1 MTDLE
6 ATVAAL
12 QARVQHLD
20 DQAAIYQLIANYGP
34 AADSGWSEMAASLWT
49 EDGIYDAQV
58 GAWQGRR
65 AIAGMIDGDTH
76 QGYIHAGCA
85 HVLTMPY
92 ITIDGDT
99 AVATCYGQLFRN
111 DGENFRIWRV
121 TATRWE
127 LQRGTDGWHIANR
140 VNKLLDGDASAREL
154 LRRGIDRQGA
164 RH

>member
-6 ATVAAL
+6 AVVNEL
-12 QARVQHLD
+12 QARVQRLD

-58 GAWQGRR
+58 GAWQGRE
-65 AIAGMIDGDTH
+65 AIAAMISGETH
-76 QGYIHAGCA
+76 RKYILEGCA
-85 HVLTMPY
+85 HILTMPY

-99 AVATCYGQLFRN
+99 AVATCYGQLMRN
-111 DGENFRIWRV
+111 DGDNFRVWRV

-127 LQRGTDGWHIANR
+127 LHRDADGWRIANR
-140 VNKLLDGDASAREL
+140 VNKLLDGDPAAREL
-154 LRRGIDRQGA
+154 LRQGIAEGMPR
-164 RH
+164 

>member
-12 QARVQHLD
+12 QQRVQRLD

-34 AADSGWSEMAASLWT
+34 AADSGWSEMAAALWT
-49 EDGIYDAQV
+49 DDGIYDAQV
-58 GAWQGRR
+58 GAWQGRE
-65 AIAGMIDGDTH
+65 AIAGMISGPTH
-76 QGYIHAGCA
+76 QGYIHEGCA

-92 ITIDGDT
+92 ITVDGDA

-127 LQRGTDGWHIANR
+127 LVREADGWHIANR
-140 VNKLLDGDASAREL
+140 VNKLLDGDAEARAL
-154 LRRGIDRQGA
+154 LRRGIER
-164 RH
+164 

>member
-6 ATVAAL
+6 RAVAAL
-12 QARVQHLD
+12 QERVQRLD

-49 EDGIYDAQV
+49 DDGIYDAQV
-58 GAWQGRR
+58 GAWQGRD
-65 AIAGMIDGDTH
+65 AIAGMISGATH
-76 QGYIHAGCA
+76 QGYIHEGCA

-92 ITIDGDT
+92 ITVDGDT

-111 DGENFRIWRV
+111 DGDNFRIWRV

-127 LQRGTDGWHIANR
+127 LRRDVDGWRIANR
-140 VNKLLDGDASAREL
+140 VNKLLDGDAEARAL
-154 LRRGIDRQGA
+154 LRRGIER
-164 RH
+164 

>member
-1 MTDLE
+1 MT
-6 ATVAAL
+6 T
-12 QARVQHLD
+12 
-20 DQAAIYQLIANYGP
+20 P
-34 AADSGWSEMAASLWT
+34 WSRS
-49 EDGIYDAQV
+49 V
-58 GAWQGRR
+58 
-65 AIAGMIDGDTH
+65 IAGMIDGDTH

-127 LQRGTDGWHIANR
+127 LRREADGWVAVVEATMVLLGWTEANR
-140 VNKLLDGDASAREL
+140 GRAADA
-154 LRRGIDRQGA
+154 IRQALEEFPPESEG
-164 RH
+164 

>member
-6 ATVAAL
+6 AAVSAL

-58 GAWQGRR
+58 GAWQGRP

-92 ITIDGDT
+92 ITIDGDIGGGD
-99 AVATCYGQLFRN
+99 VLRAT
-111 DGENFRIWRV
+111 V
-121 TATRWE
+121 S
-127 LQRGTDGWHIANR
+127 QRR
-140 VNKLLDGDASAREL
+140 REL
-154 LRRGIDRQGA
+154 PHLASHGHAMGTA
-164 RH
+164 P

>member
-1 MTDLE
+1 
-6 ATVAAL
+6 
-12 QARVQHLD
+12 
-20 DQAAIYQLIANYGP
+20 
-34 AADSGWSEMAASLWT
+34 MAASLWT

-58 GAWQGRR
+58 GAWQGRA

-92 ITIDGDT
+92 ITIDGNT

-127 LQRGTDGWHIANR
+127 LRREADGWRIANR
-140 VNKLLDGDASAREL
+140 VNKLLDGDASARAL
-154 LRRGIDRQGA
+154 LRAGLPDQGTDRQGA